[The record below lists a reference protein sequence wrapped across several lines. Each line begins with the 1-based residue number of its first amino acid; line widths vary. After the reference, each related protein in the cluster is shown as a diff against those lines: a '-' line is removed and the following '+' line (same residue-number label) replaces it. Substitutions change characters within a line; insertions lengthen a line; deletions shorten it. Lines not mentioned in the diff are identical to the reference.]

1 MEKNSISL
9 SQTIEGYFINAQ
21 ARRLSPNTLQNYQW
35 AYGHLERFLAG
46 DPAFGSITTAQV
58 RAFLTSLTRLSN
70 KSLLNVHSALSSLWT
85 WAIDEGI
92 VRRNV
97 LREIKPPK
105 PEKRTVVPFTKR
117 EVELMLSACDR
128 AKTYTRP
135 GKRACANGRP
145 TALRDRAI
153 VMLLT
158 DTGVRATELCTLV
171 IRDVD
176 LKNHRIL
183 ILGKGKKERH
193 VRISPR
199 TEQAI
204 WRYLTTRADTRPSD
218 PLFATGDGLPM
229 ERNILLRMV
238 HRIGER
244 AGVDDA
250 HPHRFRHTFA
260 VMFLRNGGNIFELKE
275 MLGHES
281 LEMVNYYLH
290 LAQIDLD
297 RAHQDASPV
306 MNWLL

>member
-9 SQTIEGYFINAQ
+9 SQAIEGYFINAQ

-35 AYGHLERFLAG
+35 AYGHLERHLAG
-46 DPAFGSITTAQV
+46 DPSMASITTTQV
-58 RAFLTSLTRLSN
+58 RAFLTSLQHLSN
-70 KSLLNVHSALSSLWT
+70 KSLLNVHSALSSLWS
-85 WAIDEGI
+85 WAVDEGI
-92 VRRNV
+92 ARRNV

-105 PEKRTVVPFTKR
+105 PEKRTVIPFTKQ
-117 EVELMLSACDR
+117 EVELMLTACDR

-153 VMLLT
+153 VILLL
-158 DTGVRATELCTLV
+158 DTGIRATELCSLA
-171 IRDVD
+171 IRDAD
-176 LKNHRIL
+176 FKNHRIL

-204 WRYLTTRADTRPSD
+204 WRYLTSRRDARPTD
-218 PLFATGDGLPM
+218 PLFATGEGLPM

-250 HPHRFRHTFA
+250 PPFH
-260 VMFLRNGGNIFELKE
+260 
-275 MLGHES
+275 S
-281 LEMVNYYLH
+281 
-290 LAQIDLD
+290 
-297 RAHQDASPV
+297 ASPP
-306 MNWLL
+306 